1 MENGALVSLALVVVL
16 GIGSQWVA
24 WRIHLPSILLMLLC
38 GLLVGPILGL
48 FDPQE
53 LFSNDLL
60 FAFVSLSVGL
70 ILFEGGLSLRL
81 AELRQVGYVVFALCS
96 IGAAATWAIISFAA
110 YWFLGLSPALAA
122 LQGALLV
129 VTGPTV
135 VGPLLRHI
143 KPTPR
148 LSATLKWEGILI
160 DPIGAILAVLVLEA
174 ILHNS
179 LEATPWLIIR
189 GGSMA
194 LLAGTLVGSAAGLLL
209 TQLIKRHWA
218 PDMLQN
224 PFALMLVVVA
234 FVGSNRWVDE
244 SGLVAVTVMGIFIAN
259 QSGLYFRHIVE
270 FKENL
275 RVLLLGSL
283 FILLA
288 ARVDL
293 ESLQQLGWAIVPFL
307 LTLIFVAR
315 PVTTLVS
322 TFGSTLSWRERAF
335 IAWMAPRGIVAAA
348 ISALFAL
355 RLEIDG
361 MAEGQLLVPITFVV
375 ILVTVAVYGLTA
387 SPLARKLGVSQQDP
401 QGVMF
406 VGAHPLA
413 RAMAEALDN
422 EGFDTLMVDTN
433 RAQLIEARMQG
444 RRTYHGNIL
453 AEHSLEEIDLSNIGR
468 VLAMT
473 PNDEANSMIALH
485 CSELFGRK
493 ESYQLVADTRSH
505 VATTQMHGRHLF
517 REGKTYR
524 ELTQRFA
531 DGAVIK
537 KSKLSKEFDYQ
548 AFRKYYG
555 DRVVP
560 LFRISPRGTLTVCTS
575 ESTSEPE
582 PGTTLIILAD
592 EADVPDRNHNSK
604 NNSTENSESAVE
616 SSET

>member
-1 MENGALVSLALVVVL
+1 MDNDVLFSLALVIVL

-24 WRIHLPSILLMLLC
+24 WRVHLPSILLMLAC
-38 GLLVGPILGL
+38 GLVVGPILGVL
-48 FDPQE
+48 DPAN
-53 LFSNDLL
+53 LFSNDFL

-70 ILFEGGLSLRL
+70 ILFEGGLSLRM

-96 IGAAATWAIISFAA
+96 VGAAVTWAIAALAA
-110 YWFLGLSPALAA
+110 YWFLKLSPPMAL

-143 KPTPR
+143 KPTQR
-148 LSATLKWEGILI
+148 LAATLKWEGILI
-160 DPIGAILAVLVLEA
+160 DPVGAILAVLILEA
-174 ILHNS
+174 ILHRS
-179 LEATPWLIIR
+179 LAATPWVILR

-194 LLAGTLVGSAAGLLL
+194 LLAGTLVGAVAALLL
-209 TQLIKRHWA
+209 TQIIKRHWA
-218 PDMLQN
+218 PDALQN
-224 PFALMLVVVA
+224 PFALMLVVIA
-234 FVGSNRWVDE
+234 FTGSNYLVDE
-244 SGLVAVTVMGIFIAN
+244 SGLVAVTVMGIIIAN
-259 QSGLYFRHIVE
+259 QSGLYVQHIVE

-288 ARVDL
+288 ARIDL
-293 ESLQQLGWAIVPFL
+293 ESLRQLGWAIVPFL

-315 PVTTLVS
+315 PLAAWLS
-322 TFGSTLSWRERAF
+322 TMRTTLSWKERVF
-335 IAWMAPRGIVAAA
+335 VGWMAPRGIVAAA
-348 ISALFAL
+348 VSALFAL
-355 RLEIDG
+355 RLEL
-361 MAEGQLLVPITFVV
+361 AEQLEGQLLVPITFVV

-401 QGVMF
+401 QGVML

-413 RAMAEALDN
+413 RAMAEALN
-422 EGFDTLMVDTN
+422 KEGFATLLVDTN
-433 RAQLIEARMQG
+433 RAQLIEARLQG
-444 RRTYHGNIL
+444 LRTFYGNIL
-453 AEHSLEEIDLSNIGR
+453 AEHTLEEMDLSSIGR

-505 VATTQMHGRHLF
+505 VATTQMHGRRLF

-524 ELTQRFA
+524 DMTERFQA
-531 DGAVIK
+531 GAVIK
-537 KSKLSKEFDYQ
+537 KSKLSKEFDYA
-548 AFRKYYG
+548 AFRQHYG

-560 LFRISPRGTLTVCTS
+560 LFRISSKGVLSVCTS
-575 ESTSEPE
+575 ESPQEPE
-582 PGTTLIILAD
+582 PGTTLIILTD
-592 EADVPDRNHNSK
+592 QVDTPERK
-604 NNSTENSESAVE
+604 NGSQGSDARSNAPAAE
-616 SSET
+616 SSE